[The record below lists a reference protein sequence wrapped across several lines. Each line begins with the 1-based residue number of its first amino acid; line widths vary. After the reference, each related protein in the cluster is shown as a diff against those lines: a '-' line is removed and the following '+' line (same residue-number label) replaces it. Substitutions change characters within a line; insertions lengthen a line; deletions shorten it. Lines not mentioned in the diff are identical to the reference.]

1 MYNNY
6 LKGIRVNGVASGSVW
21 KALEI
26 SCGQTQD
33 KVTLFINI
41 SGTTWVQQM
50 TVYDGFYWFM
60 M

>member
-6 LKGIRVNGVASGSVW
+6 LKGIRVNRVVPGPVW